1 MANQITGV
9 LKHVAPMETGV
20 SKSSGDTWYKQ
31 LFVITTD
38 GQYPKDVALT
48 AWKDTA
54 KAVSKL
60 VVGTKLT
67 VHFEPESREYNGKYY
82 TDLKAFKYTID
93 GSAPESV
100 DESTGEIH
108 NAVPMNIA
116 EPLQEGQEDDLPF

>member
-1 MANQITGV
+1 MSNQITGK
-9 LKHVAPMETGV
+9 LKAMPFPESGTSHATG
-20 SKSSGDTWYKQ
+20 KEWTKQ
-31 LFVITTD
+31 LFVIETS

-48 AWKDTA
+48 AWNDTA
-54 KAVSKL
+54 KSISKL
-60 VVGTKLT
+60 VAGTKLT

-93 GSAPESV
+93 GSAPTV

>member
-1 MANQITGV
+1 MANQITGTI
-9 LKHVAPMETGV
+9 KHIAEMQTGT
-20 SKSSGDTWYKQ
+20 SQSGEWYKQ

-38 GQYPKDVALT
+38 GQYPKEVALT
-48 AWKDTA
+48 AWKDMA
-54 KAVSKL
+54 KAISKL

-93 GSAPESV
+93 GSAPTV